1 MIELNDAR
9 RELLGICREMA
20 PDLRARALSVD
31 SAPEDMAAHL
41 DSPTLT
47 LLRTAAMPPRYRT
60 GAPERV
66 ARYTDDCVAKVISN
80 VELARGDAGV
90 VVANTGPGL
99 AGVCVE
105 ALGSSEQQELFYEA
119 IADGRTWAFFAMT
132 EPERGSDAGAMQTRF
147 DPDPDGTDGY
157 RLNGAKRYVGNGSR
171 GSIGVVFGRTGK
183 SPLTIRAAILRTPA
197 PGFTGR
203 ALDMV
208 GLRGARISELTFED
222 VPVPREHVLGAHL
235 PASRRGL
242 WGASRTFNVVRLQIA
257 AIALGTGF
265 AALDYVREQRPYWGG
280 TELIGA
286 RLEAARALLYDA
298 ANEVDHSPD
307 DRRPASIAKLH
318 TTDLAVRT
326 TRWAATALGPGSPL
340 EHPLLEKWSRDV
352 YAFEFMDGTSNML
365 RLHTAPD
372 VRPLELVS

>member
-1 MIELNDAR
+1 MIELNDVR
-9 RELLGICREMA
+9 RELLGMCREMA

-80 VELARGDAGV
+80 VELACGDAG

-105 ALGSSEQQELFYEA
+105 ALGSPEQQELFYDA
-119 IADGRTWAFFAMT
+119 IADGRTWALFAMT

-183 SPLTIRAAILRTPA
+183 SPLTIRAAILRTPGSL
-197 PGFTGR
+197 GFTGR

-208 GLRGARISELTFED
+208 GLRGARISELD
-222 VPVPREHVLGAHL
+222 V
-235 PASRRGL
+235 RG
-242 WGASRTFNVVRLQIA
+242 
-257 AIALGTGF
+257 
-265 AALDYVREQRPYWGG
+265 RPG
-280 TELIGA
+280 
-286 RLEAARALLYDA
+286 AARARARCPPARLAPRPLGCKPHLQRGA
-298 ANEVDHSPD
+298 AA
-307 DRRPASIAKLH
+307 DRRHRAGYRLRSPRLRARAAAVLGRH
-318 TTDLAVRT
+318 RTDRCSA
-326 TRWAATALGPGSPL
+326 
-340 EHPLLEKWSRDV
+340 
-352 YAFEFMDGTSNML
+352 
-365 RLHTAPD
+365 
-372 VRPLELVS
+372 